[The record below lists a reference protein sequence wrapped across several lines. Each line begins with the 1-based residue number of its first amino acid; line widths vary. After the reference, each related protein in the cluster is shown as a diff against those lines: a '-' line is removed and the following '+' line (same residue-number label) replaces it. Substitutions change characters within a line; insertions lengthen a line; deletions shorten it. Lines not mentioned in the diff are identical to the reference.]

1 MTKSLPV
8 EIDFD
13 YASKLWNANKKNL
26 RYGTYKY
33 ICGALTKVR
42 NHVNVIHVK
51 IISIVIRINN

>member
-26 RYGTYKY
+26 RNGTYKY
-33 ICGALTKVR
+33 I
-42 NHVNVIHVK
+42 
-51 IISIVIRINN
+51 

>member
-26 RYGTYKY
+26 RNGTYKY

-42 NHVNVIHVK
+42 KPCQRNPCKNHKHCYQDK
-51 IISIVIRINN
+51 